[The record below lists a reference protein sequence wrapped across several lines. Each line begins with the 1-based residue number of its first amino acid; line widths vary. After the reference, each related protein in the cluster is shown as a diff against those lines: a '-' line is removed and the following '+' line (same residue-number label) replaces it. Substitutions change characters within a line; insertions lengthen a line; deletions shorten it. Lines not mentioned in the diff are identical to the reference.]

1 MKKFMSFD
9 DYPKGLAGSLKRVN
23 AYWKYDEN
31 TDTLTI
37 ISRNKEQPPLNNR
50 EKIQLS
56 TLIVIENHAYKKVC
70 FREERE
76 E

>member
-1 MKKFMSFD
+1 MRKFTTYD
-9 DYPKGLAGSLKRVN
+9 EYPKGLADSLKRVN

-37 ISRNKEQPPLNNR
+37 FSRNKEQPPLNNR

-56 TLIVIENHAYKKVC
+56 EFLVMKNHAYRKVS
-70 FREERE
+70 FREMRD
-76 E
+76 